1 MKVFIVDSKNRKIP
15 IEVNLNDTIEN
26 LKEKIKVK
34 MGINENIVIHI
45 NGQILDCDSKILDD
59 YDIDE
64 GDIITVVMQFRAGR
78 FLNIINYKY

>member
-1 MKVFIVDSKNRKIP
+1 MKVFIVDSKNKKIP

-26 LKEKIKVK
+26 LREKIKVK
-34 MGINENIVIHI
+34 MGINENIVMHM
-45 NGQILDCDSKILDD
+45 NGQILDDSKILDD

-64 GDIITVVMQFRAGR
+64 GYIITVVIQFRAGR